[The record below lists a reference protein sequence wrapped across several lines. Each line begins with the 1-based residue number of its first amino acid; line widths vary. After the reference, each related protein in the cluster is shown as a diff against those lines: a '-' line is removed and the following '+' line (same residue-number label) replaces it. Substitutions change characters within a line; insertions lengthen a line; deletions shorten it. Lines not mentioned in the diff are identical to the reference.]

1 MLISGSPAPGLELE
15 DTTGQA
21 WRLSRHRGVHN
32 VLLYFMRST
41 SCPVC
46 NRHVRDLVA
55 QQDRFDDSD
64 IHVAVVVPEGRGPG
78 LEWKTER
85 GIPFPVLSGAA
96 ASPHESGAAASPHES
111 IGLAR
116 KVFGSIQQS
125 GTVLVDVDGIVRHA
139 HGATLPLNSYDK
151 KGLAAAIDSLRSR
164 TMM

>member
-1 MLISGSPAPGLELE
+1 MLISGSPAPDLELE

-41 SCPVC
+41 SCPLC

-55 QQDRFDDSD
+55 QQDRFDDSN

-78 LEWKTER
+78 LEWKTGR

-96 ASPHESGAAASPHES
+96 AGPHES
-111 IGLAR
+111 IGLTR

-139 HGATLPLNSYDK
+139 HGATLPLNSYDT